1 MQVFKQ
7 KLIFKMEIHLG
18 IIEDDVEMMASLVGY
33 LNSPGLIKVVAMG
46 HSVEE
51 FIKLHDSHIK
61 IDVVLMDVMLPGITG
76 IEGIAVLKK
85 RWPQLNI
92 LINTVLEDT
101 TTIFEALRNGAIG
114 YLTKETPLESIKNSV
129 VNAFKGMSVMNPG
142 IASKIVEYFSTD
154 KTLVEKL
161 TERELTIANYLK
173 DGWSYKMIALE
184 MHLSIDTIRSHIRS
198 IYRKLEI
205 NSKGELI
212 NLMMRRGI

>member
-1 MQVFKQ
+1 
-7 KLIFKMEIHLG
+7 MEINLG

-33 LNSPGLIKVVAMG
+33 LNTPGLIKVAAMG

-51 FIKLHDSHIK
+51 FMKLHEGHDK

-101 TTIFEALRNGAIG
+101 ATIFDALRCGASG
-114 YLTKETPLESIKNSV
+114 YLTKETPLESIKDSI
-129 VNAFKGMSVMNPG
+129 VNAYKGMSVMNPG
-142 IASKIVEYFSTD
+142 IASKIVEYFSAD

-173 DGWSYKMIALE
+173 DGWSYKMIAIE

-212 NLMMRRGI
+212 NLMMRRGV

>member
-1 MQVFKQ
+1 
-7 KLIFKMEIHLG
+7 MEINLG

-33 LNSPGLIKVVAMG
+33 LNTPGLIKVAAMG

-51 FIKLHDSHIK
+51 FMKLHEGHDK

-101 TTIFEALRNGAIG
+101 TTIFDALRCGASG
-114 YLTKETPLESIKNSV
+114 YLTKETPLESIRDSII
-129 VNAFKGMSVMNPG
+129 NAYKGMSVMNPG

-173 DGWSYKMIALE
+173 DGWSYKMIAIE